1 MYINNE
7 NNFINKF
14 LILTGI
20 TKLKNE
26 LNVKLQRKE
35 KPLTY
40 MYSDI
45 KSFSVTLKLFY
56 KHFEEKN

>member
-1 MYINNE
+1 MYINNK
-7 NNFINKF
+7 NNFTNKF

-26 LNVKLQRKE
+26 LNVKLHRKE

-45 KSFSVTLKLFY
+45 KSFSVKLKLFY
-56 KHFEEKN
+56 KHIEEKN